1 MLMWIRVIIFLVI
14 NFAGLAIGGFFTGDG
29 VPSEWY
35 QQMNKAPWTPPG
47 WVFGVAWTTI
57 MITFSVYLALLYKKE
72 NRLVFILLYA
82 AQVILNISWNPVFFY
97 FRNTIFG
104 LVIIIALTALIYIYL
119 INYYKSL
126 RWWSLLIIPYFV
138 WINIATSLNAY
149 VVLYN

>member
-1 MLMWIRVIIFLVI
+1 MWIRVIIFLVI

-57 MITFSVYLALLYKKE
+57 MITFSIFLAKLYNKE
-72 NRLVFILLYA
+72 NRVVFIVLYG

-97 FRNTIFG
+97 YRNTLFG
-104 LVIIIALTALIYIYL
+104 LIIITALTVLIYTYFL
-119 INYYKSL
+119 NYYKTL
-126 RWWSLLIIPYFV
+126 RWWSLLIVPYFV

-149 VVLYN
+149 VVIYN

>member
-1 MLMWIRVIIFLVI
+1 MWIRVIIFLVI

>member
-1 MLMWIRVIIFLVI
+1 MWIRVILFLVI
-14 NFAGLAIGGFFTGDG
+14 NFLGLAIGGFFTGDG

-47 WVFGVAWTTI
+47 WVFGFAWTSI

-72 NRLVFILLYA
+72 NRSVFILLYV
-82 AQVILNISWNPVFFY
+82 AQVILNISWNPIFFY
-97 FRNTIFG
+97 YRNTIFG
-104 LVIIIALTALIYIYL
+104 LVIILALTALIYVYL
-119 INYYKSL
+119 ISYFKAL

-149 VVLYN
+149 VVIYN